1 MHNLRNEFMQSEFE
15 TANQEYGY
23 ELSPEFEFSQEY
35 SNEYSGESSYELSPE
50 FETFETSYEV
60 TGYETELAQE
70 LMEVNNEAEFFDWL
84 KSTAK
89 KAAGVASNFLDSPT
103 GQRATA
109 ALTNIAQKT
118 LPAAGTAA
126 GGFLGRKGG
135 EALGGAIG
143 GLVGPEGAPVGRA
156 IGGFLGGKAGS
167 WAGGKAGQ
175 WAADRVPSFVRF
187 ATDTL
192 RNLANEVALK
202 GPNVPVKPSI
212 VKAAKT
218 HYPIIL

>member
-1 MHNLRNEFMQSEFE
+1 MQSEFE

-60 TGYETELAQE
+60 MSNENELTQE
-70 LMEVNNEAEFFDWL
+70 LMEVSNEAEFFDWL

-118 LPAAGTAA
+118 
-126 GGFLGRKGG
+126 
-135 EALGGAIG
+135 
-143 GLVGPEGAPVGRA
+143 
-156 IGGFLGGKAGS
+156 
-167 WAGGKAGQ
+167 
-175 WAADRVPSFVRF
+175 
-187 ATDTL
+187 
-192 RNLANEVALK
+192 
-202 GPNVPVKPSI
+202 
-212 VKAAKT
+212 
-218 HYPIIL
+218 

>member
-1 MHNLRNEFMQSEFE
+1 
-15 TANQEYGY
+15 
-23 ELSPEFEFSQEY
+23 ELSPEFEFESPYNQEE
-35 SNEYSGESSYELSPE
+35 SSGETVNELLPE
-50 FETFETSYEV
+50 FEFESNQESSQYEIQM
-60 TGYETELAQE
+60 AQE
-70 LMEVNNEAEFFDWL
+70 LMQVQNEEEFFDWL

-118 LPAAGTAA
+118 LPGAGTAA